1 MPQFAGNEYHGHK
14 LALWIFAVV
23 LLTRLVM
30 SLNSFLN
37 PRITV
42 RYADGIPIHTYPPAA
57 EQTVVSLFSLVGLYA
72 FLICLMCIVVF
83 ICYRNLVPVM
93 FALLLLQS
101 LGGRLIPHFLPILR
115 TGTPT
120 GIYVNWIL
128 LALNLAGLALSIPWR
143 TGNT

>member
-1 MPQFAGNEYHGHK
+1 
-14 LALWIFAVV
+14 
-23 LLTRLVM
+23 
-30 SLNSFLN
+30 
-37 PRITV
+37 
-42 RYADGIPIHTYPPAA
+42 
-57 EQTVVSLFSLVGLYA
+57 
-72 FLICLMCIVVF
+72 VVF

-128 LALNLAGLALSIPWR
+128 LALNLAGLASSIPWR